1 MSSPELP
8 RSKART
14 VPARR
19 RLLALAGVV
28 LLSGL
33 TAGCFRPMYA
43 DSTNADGTGLQDRL
57 GDVEVVFA
65 PGRVG
70 NEVRNDLIFALTG
83 GAGNPAGAP
92 YKLLLN
98 VNDNTTATIIDSV
111 SGLPEVEMITVNAS
125 WQLFENGVSKPLTAS
140 NAYGKA
146 SIDSGYQRFARARA
160 IRDAQNRAATVV
172 AETIRSQLAVYFASP
187 AGAAAVRGGTSP
199 TMVTDPSGPVLST
212 STAGPRS

>member
-1 MSSPELP
+1 MSSPELS
-8 RSKART
+8 RR
-14 VPARR
+14 PAPTRR
-19 RLLALAGVV
+19 RLFALAGVV

-43 DSTNADGTGLQDRL
+43 NSTNEAGTGLQDQL

-83 GAGNPAGAP
+83 GAGNPVGAP
-92 YKLLLN
+92 YRLVLN
-98 VNDNTTATIIDSV
+98 VTDNTTAAIIDPI
-111 SGLPEVEMITVNAS
+111 SGLPEVEMITVDS
-125 WQLFENGVSKPLTAS
+125 KWQLFEAGNDKKPVMAS

-160 IRDAQNRAATVV
+160 IRDAQNRASTVV
-172 AETIRSQLAVYFASP
+172 AQTIRTQLAVYFSTKGGATVSPNSAS
-187 AGAAAVRGGTSP
+187 TL
-199 TMVTDPSGPVLST
+199 VTDPTTPVIGTPT
-212 STAGPRS
+212 SARPRN

>member
-1 MSSPELP
+1 MSSPDLP
-8 RSKART
+8 RTAPT
-14 VPARR
+14 RR
-19 RLLALAGVV
+19 RLVALAAVV

-43 DSTNADGTGLQDRL
+43 NSSNEAGTGLSDQL

-92 YKLLLN
+92 YRLVLN
-98 VNDNTTATIIDSV
+98 VTDNTTSAIIDPV
-111 SGLPEVEMITVNAS
+111 SGLPEVELITVDS
-125 WQLFENGVSKPLTAS
+125 KWQLFEAGNDKKPVMAS

-160 IRDAQNRAATVV
+160 IRDAQNRASTVV
-172 AETIRSQLAVYFASP
+172 AETIRSQLAVYFSNKT
-187 AGAAAVRGGTSP
+187 AAASVSP
-199 TMVTDPSGPVLST
+199 NAASTVVTDPSTPIIGTPT
-212 STAGPRS
+212 SARPRS